1 MHYSD
6 WASLVGGLMN
16 DTPLG
21 KVVEVRCETDKER
34 LKLFGPGEMRI
45 RREWNEF
52 LAKRKAEKNPIA
64 VKNDIEEFERMFA
77 EMFG

>member
-1 MHYSD
+1 
-6 WASLVGGLMN
+6 MN

-21 KVVEVRCETDKER
+21 KVVEVRCETDKEHI
-34 LKLFGPGEMRI
+34 KLFGSGEMRI

-52 LAKRKAEKNPIA
+52 LSKRKAEKDPEA

-77 EMFG
+77 QMFV

>member
-6 WASLVGGLMN
+6 WASLVSGLMN

-21 KVVEVRCETDKER
+21 KVVEVRCETDQER
-34 LKLFGPGEMRI
+34 IKLFGSGEMRI

-52 LAKRKAEKNPIA
+52 LAKRKGEKNPEA

-77 EMFG
+77 QMFG